1 VTVLQSDEAEWSR
14 AQASDD
20 RAFRELFH
28 RHHGRVFRHA
38 LRLVVVPAEA
48 DEVMASAF
56 FELWRR
62 RADVRL
68 VDGSVLPWLLVTATQ
83 LSRNRVRGMIRY
95 QRLLGRLPREEAEDA
110 DRSAT
115 ESLERQEV
123 RREIGAALRRMSATD
138 AALVT
143 LTVLDGLTTA
153 EAGAAVGVAP
163 GAARMRLSRARG
175 RLRALLE
182 HTHESA
188 QQHRLVKGPAS

>member
-1 VTVLQSDEAEWSR
+1 MLQSDEAEWSR

-20 RAFRELFH
+20 RAFGELFH

-38 LRLVVVPAEA
+38 LRLVVVAAEA

-83 LSRNRVRGMIRY
+83 LSRNRIRGAVRY
-95 QRLLGRLPREEAEDA
+95 QRLLARLPREEAVDA
-110 DRSAT
+110 ARSAT
-115 ESLERQEV
+115 ESLERQEL

-153 EAGAAVGVAP
+153 EAGAAVGVSP

-175 RLRALLE
+175 RLRTLLE
-182 HTHESA
+182 HSHEPA
-188 QQHRLVKGPAS
+188 QQHRLVTGPAS